1 MALQPGLFNITT
13 ATDTTLVEQRSQRGS
28 LNFINIANINT
39 EIIKISLY
47 LDDDTNQT
55 YFFKKNLLYPGERI
69 FLNNGISFD
78 NISLGLKITTEAV
91 VTSQAI
97 DTNVIIK

>member
-1 MALQPGLFNITT
+1 MEKGLFNITS
-13 ATDTTLVEQRSQRGS
+13 ATTTS
-28 LNFINIANINT
+28 LIIKGERAGNIKSINIANCHAT
-39 EIIKISLY
+39 DLVYVSLY
-47 LDDDTNQT
+47 LDDNTNQT

>member
-1 MALQPGLFNITT
+1 MEKGLFNITS
-13 ATDTTLVEQRSQRGS
+13 ATTTS
-28 LNFINIANINT
+28 LINKGERAGNIKSINIANCHAT
-39 EIIKISLY
+39 SLVYISLF
-47 LDDDTNQT
+47 LDDDTNKT

-78 NISLGLKITTEAV
+78 NISLGLKITTEV
-91 VTSQAI
+91 VITSQAI